1 MPARHSAP
9 NFFLY
14 YFCPTN
20 HLAFLYII
28 MWYDYIA
35 YLIIAAAVCCTA
47 RYIYRLLRH
56 PEEASP
62 CAGCTA
68 DCKLKG
74 LKQSIKKGKPVNCTK
89 KQDFLDK

>member
-1 MPARHSAP
+1 
-9 NFFLY
+9 
-14 YFCPTN
+14 
-20 HLAFLYII
+20 

-35 YLIIAAAVCCTA
+35 YLIIASAICCTA

-74 LKQSIKKGKPVNCTK
+74 LKQNIKKGKPVNCTK